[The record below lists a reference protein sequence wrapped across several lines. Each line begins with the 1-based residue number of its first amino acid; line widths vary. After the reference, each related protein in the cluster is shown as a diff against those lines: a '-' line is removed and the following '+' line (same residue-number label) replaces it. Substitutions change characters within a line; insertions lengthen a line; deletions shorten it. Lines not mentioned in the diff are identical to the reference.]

1 MATRRKKKRASA
13 RARPDPAAVELQAL
27 IQAVMDARGA
37 AAREAAI
44 NALTEFRTRP
54 VSPELREIAAEARAA
69 ASTQDI
75 DESLAQLRGIAARM
89 RAAIPGL
96 EAGTAIAAQGSQK
109 LLFPRLAKA
118 AQAMLETVQELKAEL
133 DTLKAG
139 LDDVED
145 LEDLPQLL
153 ETLGAQ
159 LDKLKARAEALK
171 KP

>member
-1 MATRRKKKRASA
+1 M
-13 RARPDPAAVELQAL
+13 
-27 IQAVMDARGA
+27 IDARGA

-54 VSPELREIAAEARAA
+54 VSPELREIASEARAA
-69 ASTQDI
+69 AATQDI
-75 DESLAQLRGIAARM
+75 DESLAELRKIAERM

-96 EAGTAIAAQGSQK
+96 EAGTAIATKGSQK

-118 AQAMLETVQELKAEL
+118 AQTMLETVQELKAEL
-133 DTLKAG
+133 DALKAG
-139 LDDVED
+139 LDDVEK

-153 ETLGAQ
+153 DNIGAQ

-171 KP
+171 KA